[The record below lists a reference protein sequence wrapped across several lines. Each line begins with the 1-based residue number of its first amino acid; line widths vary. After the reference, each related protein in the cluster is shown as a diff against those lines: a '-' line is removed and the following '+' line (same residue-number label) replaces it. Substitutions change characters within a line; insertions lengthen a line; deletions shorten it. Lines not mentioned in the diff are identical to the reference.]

1 MPVHDIPLDKAEL
14 LSIILEAILYGF
26 SLLMFV
32 GTIWVLLFRKSTQ
45 QVNHKMLTAAYILL
59 VLSTTHLVIHIVR
72 VMEGLILNGNSY
84 PGGPN
89 AWFANAAQWT
99 FVWENYVYVAQSL
112 VGDMVVIYRCYMV
125 WQSKLIIILP
135 LLLWCAA
142 FVTGFAGVHAASVAT
157 EGVFNGSLAK
167 WITAFWVMALSTN
180 VLTTA
185 LLAFRIW
192 WVDRQ
197 SRRFRGHQ
205 KSHLLPILR
214 IVLDSGVIYSLTLIA
229 SLICFVTETN
239 GQYVTLDMVPP
250 IISLTFY
257 LVIVRTGLH
266 RAGDQSSNVF
276 PLGEQSSSGNSA
288 RMDRRNRMQVRVTT
302 LTENK
307 AEEAM
312 HTPVKSLPPIPQDGR
327 LRDEDGVPLEV

>member
-214 IVLDSGVIYSLTLIA
+214 IILDSGVIYSLTLLA
-229 SLICFVTETN
+229 GLICFVTETN

-257 LVIVRTGLH
+257 MVIVRTGLY
-266 RAGDQSSNVF
+266 RASNQSSPF
-276 PLGEQSSSGNSA
+276 PLEQNSSSGNSA
-288 RMDRRNRMQVRVTT
+288 RRDRRNRMQVCVST

-307 AEEAM
+307 VEDDM
-312 HTPVKSLPPIPQDGR
+312 HTPVKSLPPIPPDDR
-327 LRDEDGVPLEV
+327 LRDENVIGGVP